1 MSNKDENICFLI
13 DDKYINDKELEVDL
27 NEILM
32 SLENTTNH
40 ENNEDL
46 FISQTLNYEVNF
58 TVKELMLIC
67 EYYGISKDLKSN
79 KCNKNEI
86 IYFLVKFENDHVNED
101 VVSKRRNMW
110 FYINEIKNDKFMK
123 KYVLW

>member
-1 MSNKDENICFLI
+1 MTNKNENIFLSIHDIEI
-13 DDKYINDKELEVDL
+13 DVDL

-32 SLENTTNH
+32 SLESTNNH

-46 FISQTLNYEVNF
+46 FISHTLNYEVNF

-67 EYYGISKDLKSN
+67 EYYSISKDLKSN

-86 IYFLVKFENDHVNED
+86 IYFLVKFENDPINEN

>member
-1 MSNKDENICFLI
+1 MSQIDENISFS
-13 DDKYINDKELEVDL
+13 INDKELVDNNDFDL
-27 NEILM
+27 NELLK
-32 SLENTTNH
+32 SLESTNIGEIKH
-40 ENNEDL
+40 D
-46 FISQTLNYEVNF
+46 FFVSQTLHYEVNF

-79 KCNKNEI
+79 RCNKTEI
-86 IYFLVKFENDHVNED
+86 IFFLVKFENEPNNED
-101 VVSKRRNMW
+101 IVSKRRNMW

>member
-1 MSNKDENICFLI
+1 MSQSDENISFS
-13 DDKYINDKELEVDL
+13 INDKEITNNNDFDL
-27 NEILM
+27 NELLI
-32 SLENTTNH
+32 SLENTNIY
-40 ENNEDL
+40 EKNEDD
-46 FISQTLNYEVNF
+46 FIVSQTLHYEVNF

-79 KCNKNEI
+79 RCNKNEI
-86 IYFLVKFENDHVNED
+86 IFFLVKFENEPNNED
-101 VVSKRRNMW
+101 IVSKRRNMW

>member
-1 MSNKDENICFLI
+1 M
-13 DDKYINDKELEVDL
+13 
-27 NEILM
+27 
-32 SLENTTNH
+32 
-40 ENNEDL
+40 
-46 FISQTLNYEVNF
+46 NF

-86 IYFLVKFENDHVNED
+86 IFFLVKFENDHINED
-101 VVSKRRNMW
+101 IVSKRRNMW